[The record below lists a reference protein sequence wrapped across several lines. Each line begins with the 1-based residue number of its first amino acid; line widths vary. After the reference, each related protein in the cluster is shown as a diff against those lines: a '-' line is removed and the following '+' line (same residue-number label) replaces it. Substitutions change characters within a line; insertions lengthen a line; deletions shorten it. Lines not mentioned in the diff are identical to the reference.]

1 MAVDVAEHGA
11 AGAAQGGIITAVE
24 HDADDL
30 GHLGTG
36 NGGVGVES
44 AGVLALEHAQ
54 GRHDVNGLG
63 VLDLIGIGEILVRS
77 GSSDGHHAGEH
88 GAGQS
93 QAENSLEVLHEEL
106 LLFKI

>member
-1 MAVDVAEHGA
+1 MAVDVAEHSA
-11 AGAAQGGIITAVE
+11 AGAAQGGVVTAVE